1 MLSPYRV
8 LDLTDD
14 RGQLAG
20 AMLAWLGA
28 DVIAVEPPG
37 GSTSRRRGPFAGGS
51 ADPER
56 SLPHWAFNRGKRS
69 IVLDLVG
76 ADADRD
82 ELRRLA
88 AGADVLIE
96 CGAPGELAGL
106 GLGPDDLAAV
116 NPALVYCSITPF
128 GQDGP
133 KRSWRATDLTVW
145 ASAGPMSLCGDAD
158 RAPLQTGVPQ
168 AFLHASAEAATAV
181 LAALAERS
189 SSGLGQHVDVSAQQC
204 AAQATQSGILAAPN
218 HATVIQR
225 GAGRITVGPLEVQL
239 LWPCLDGHVSITY
252 LFGTAIGPATARLMH
267 WLWEAG
273 VCDEATRDKDWV
285 AYGELLV
292 TGAEPLSEFARAKAL
307 VGEFCATRT
316 KAELLQGAMDRR
328 LLIAPVLMIDEVVH
342 SPQFEARS
350 YWVDATGVRYP
361 GPFARLSATPL
372 VPPRPAPR
380 VDGHAAAIRSAPP
393 RTPAAPAAAEVPPT
407 ARPLEGLKVLDL
419 MWVMAGP
426 STMRVLADLG
436 ATIVRVESSTRVET
450 ARTLQPFVGDVNALE
465 TSSLFAN
472 MNAGKY
478 GLTLDLSNPASRDV
492 VFDLVRWADVVG
504 ESFSPRAM
512 RAWGLGYET
521 LRDVNP
527 SIIMLSSCLFGQ
539 TGPYSTFAGYGT
551 MAAAMSG
558 FFGITGWPDRAPCGP
573 FGAYTDYISPR
584 FSTATLL
591 AALDNRRRTGEGQ
604 YIDFAQAEAAMHALG
619 PALLDYTVNGH
630 VWQRAGNDDRHH
642 HPHGVF
648 AAAGDDRWVAL
659 ACTTDA
665 ERAALGAL
673 AGGLDHATIETWTRG
688 RSADEVAVALQAAG
702 VPAHAVQN
710 SGEAAVDPQLVHRR
724 HFRSLPHPSLGEIT
738 VEGPRYVLSR
748 TPADV
753 HTPGPTMGQHTEL
766 VLKEILG
773 YDEDRFVDLLVSG
786 VLE

>member
-20 AMLAWLGA
+20 AILAWLGA
-28 DVIAVEPPG
+28 EVIAVEPPG
-37 GSTSRRRGPFAGGS
+37 GSPSRRRGPFAGGE

-56 SLPHWAFNRGKRS
+56 SLPHWALNRGKRS
-69 IVLDLVG
+69 VVLDLAGSAV
-76 ADADRD
+76 DRD

-88 AGADVLIE
+88 AGADALIE
-96 CGAPGELAGL
+96 SGAPGELAAL

-116 NPALVYCSITPF
+116 NPALVYCSISPF

-133 KRSWRATDLTVW
+133 KHAWKATDLTVW
-145 ASAGPMSLCGDAD
+145 AAAGPMSLCGDAD

-168 AFLHASAEAATAV
+168 AFLHASAEAATGV
-181 LAALAERS
+181 LAALLERA

-218 HATVIQR
+218 GATVIQR
-225 GAGRITVGPLEVQL
+225 GAGRIKVGILDVQL
-239 LWPCLDGHVSITY
+239 LWPCQDGHVSITY

-267 WLWEAG
+267 WLWEEG
-273 VCDEATRDKDWV
+273 VCDEAMRDKDWV
-285 AYGELLV
+285 AYGELLF
-292 TGAEPLSEFARAKAL
+292 TGAEPISEFERAKAL

-328 LLIAPVLMIDEVVH
+328 LLIAPVLMIDDVVH
-342 SPQFEARS
+342 SPQFEARD
-350 YWVDATGVRYP
+350 YWVDTDGIRYP

-372 VPPRPAPR
+372 VPPSAPPR
-380 VDGHAAAIRSAPP
+380 VGQHTVAVRAEPP
-393 RTPAAPAAAEVPPT
+393 RTPAAPAPAGPST
-407 ARPLEGLKVLDL
+407 RRPLEGVKILDL

-426 STMRVLADLG
+426 STMRVLTDLG
-436 ATIVRVESSTRVET
+436 ATVVRVESATKVET
-450 ARTLQPFVGDVNALE
+450 ARTLQPFKDDVNALE

-478 GLTLDLSNPASRDV
+478 GITLDLSNPASRDV

-504 ESFSPRAM
+504 ESFSPKAM
-512 RAWGLGYET
+512 RAWGLGYEV
-521 LRDVNP
+521 LREVNP
-527 SIIMLSSCLFGQ
+527 SIVMLSSCLFGQ
-539 TGPYSTFAGYGT
+539 TGPYSGFAGYGT

-591 AALDNRRRTGEGQ
+591 AALDHRRRTGQGQ

-630 VWQRAGNDDRHH
+630 VWERAGNDDRHH
-642 HPHGVF
+642 HPHGVYRT
-648 AAAGDDRWVAL
+648 AGDDRWVAL
-659 ACTTDA
+659 ACTDDA
-665 ERAALGAL
+665 ERAALAGL
-673 AGGLDHATIETWTRG
+673 TGGLDVEAIERWTAG
-688 RSADEVAVALQAAG
+688 RTADEAAEALQAAG

-710 SGEAAVDPQLVHRR
+710 SGEAAADPQLLHRR
-724 HFRSLPHPSLGEIT
+724 HFRLLPHPALGEIH
-738 VEGPRYVLSR
+738 VEGPRFVLSR
-748 TPADV
+748 TPATV
-753 HTPGPTMGQHTEL
+753 STPGPTMGQHTEQ